1 MKPLLIAQQLTDI
14 DDKFIL
20 GSMPPSVIPSP
31 KPARPKLKAG
41 VIALGAVAA
50 VLSGVLTVGLIVSL
64 VKMGNLNPFAPP
76 DTTTSEDTETNET
89 VETNDSETVTEA
101 EADPEAP
108 TVFSEGLDFA
118 LHHSGGYIVAGI
130 GSCTDADLVI
140 PSTHEGAPVVGIA
153 DYAFYENTQLTS
165 VYVPGSVT
173 EIGSNAFTKCKNLT
187 TATLAEGVSEIGTL
201 AFSGCTALTS
211 ITIPNSLTYVNSPAF
226 QDCKALEYTVYD
238 QAKYLGNEENP
249 YVLLVSCLNRDIT
262 ACEVHENTRVIAG
275 SAFDRCT
282 KLASL
287 TVPDSIVS
295 AGQNAFK
302 DCENLTYNSKSSAL
316 FLGNAENPFVIL
328 VSASSTGISGCDIP
342 EGTRVIM
349 PYAFKDCN
357 RMSGV
362 SIPDTVVFIGKGA
375 FYHCEWLNEVSIPA
389 SVTKIRASTFYYC
402 IQMAE
407 VNLPDGL
414 TVIEDKAF
422 EDSGVASVRFPE
434 GLTYIGNTAFRSTW
448 LAQVSLPDSVTFV
461 GEYAFAECSKL
472 TSLKLSAGMT
482 SISAYTFKKCTGLT
496 HAEIP
501 EGVETIGMHAFES
514 CSALTSVTLPD
525 SLRRIDNGVFL
536 DCYAL
541 TSVTIP
547 EGVTHLGQSDVS
559 GRGVFENCSRLT
571 TAYLP
576 RSLTFISH
584 GPFGGCTKL
593 ESVRYAGSEEEWKAV
608 DKGDAWDACFPLGA
622 TLHFNSTP

>member
-14 DDKFIL
+14 EDKFIL

-41 VIALGAVAA
+41 VIALSAVAA

-76 DTTTSEDTETNET
+76 DDTEESTVTSESTETE
-89 VETNDSETVTEA
+89 SETEA
-101 EADPEAP
+101 ETDPEPP
-108 TVFSEGLDFA
+108 TVYSEGLDFA
-118 LHHSGGYIVAGI
+118 KDHSGGYIVMGMGACKD
-130 GSCTDADLVI
+130 SDVVI
-140 PSTHEGAPVVGIA
+140 PPTHEGIPVVGI
-153 DYAFYENTQLTS
+153 DEYAFYENTQLTS

-226 QDCKALEYTVYD
+226 QDCKALEFTIYD

-282 KLASL
+282 KLASI

-349 PYAFKDCN
+349 PYAFRACTK
-357 RMSGV
+357 MTSV
-362 SIPDTVVFIGKGA
+362 TIPDTVIFIGDNA
-375 FYHCEWLNEVSIPA
+375 FTNCDRLSRVSIPA
-389 SVTKIRASTFYYC
+389 GVTKIRKNTFYYC
-402 IQMAE
+402 SALAE
-407 VNLPDGL
+407 VSLPDGL
-414 TVIEDKAF
+414 TAIGDHAF
-422 EDSGVASVRFPE
+422 ENCAITSITLPN
-434 GLTYIGNTAFRSTW
+434 GLTTIGQCAFTDSN
-448 LAQVSLPDSVTFV
+448 LQSIVLPNSVTSV
-461 GEYAFAECSKL
+461 GSHAFSKCYGLSSVTLSENLTVLSERMFYSCKL
-472 TSLKLSAGMT
+472 TSVV
-482 SISAYTFKKCTGLT
+482 
-496 HAEIP
+496 IP
-501 EGVETIGMHAFES
+501 EGVTEIHLSAFEF
-514 CSALTSVTLPD
+514 CSYLESVSFPS
-525 SLRRIDNGVFL
+525 SLRSLGDNAFL
-536 DCYAL
+536 RCHL
-541 TSVTIP
+541 STVVIP
-547 EGVTHLGQSDVS
+547 EGVTHIGDSLFSD
-559 GRGVFENCSRLT
+559 CTRLT
-571 TAYLP
+571 TVYLP
-576 RSLTFISH
+576 RSLETIGH
-584 GPFGGCTKL
+584 GPFGSCENVTD
-593 ESVRYAGSEEEWKAV
+593 VHYAGSEEEWKAV